1 MYFSWFLSVA
11 GLRNI
16 QGPPSDSK
24 KDLDMQCTGDF
35 HLYSGVDMSKSSLHR
50 ESTDSL
56 KHTCRCSLLNKDTNI
71 TLVRIIVTENLPRIS
86 G

>member
-1 MYFSWFLSVA
+1 MYMCLAMYFSWFLSVA

-50 ESTDSL
+50 ESTDS
-56 KHTCRCSLLNKDTNI
+56 DTY
-71 TLVRIIVTENLPRIS
+71 LQMRSP
-86 G
+86 